1 MCSAHCASISTSITR
16 GHRNVNGVTII
27 RAQDTGHSYLLY
39 LVYLSSVYSII
50 ARTNV
55 FFSFRPSRRGD
66 LCVSVSSGQQEAEKL

>member
-39 LVYLSSVYSII
+39 LVYLSSVYLVYLS
-50 ARTNV
+50 
-55 FFSFRPSRRGD
+55 
-66 LCVSVSSGQQEAEKL
+66 SVSSVSI